1 MCGKKFNSRDNR
13 NAHRYVHSDKKPYEC
28 SVCHTGFMRR
38 PLLYAHME
46 SQKHLNNE
54 IIVNKPR
61 IILRK
66 DGSSSDA
73 VVGGDD
79 DIVYLNLNDEDL
91 IMDDDDYSVGFQFNR
106 L

>member
-1 MCGKKFNSRDNR
+1 
-13 NAHRYVHSDKKPYEC
+13 
-28 SVCHTGFMRR
+28 MRR

-66 DGSSSDA
+66 DGTSTDA
-73 VVGGDD
+73 IGGNDE
-79 DIVYLNLNDEDL
+79 IVYLNLNDDDL
-91 IMDDDDYSVGFQFNR
+91 IIDDEDYSVSFCFHFSGLEISVSATISNFLFALLTGTR
-106 L
+106 RGIYC

>member
-1 MCGKKFNSRDNR
+1 
-13 NAHRYVHSDKKPYEC
+13 
-28 SVCHTGFMRR
+28 MRR

-73 VVGGDD
+73 VGGGDD
-79 DIVYLNLNDEDL
+79 EIVYLNLNDEDL
-91 IMDDDDYSVGFQFNR
+91 IMDDDDYSVGF
-106 L
+106 LYV